1 MMYRT
6 HLAFAFLLGLLLLN
20 FVNPSSI
27 VLYFV
32 LVLFGGLL
40 PDIDEHHSKLG
51 RKIRPVSNILNF
63 VFGHRTLF
71 HSLFFGVVLF
81 GVVGYFFGLTLAL
94 GLFIGYLSHLI
105 IDGFTPSGINYLY
118 PFSKLHLKGF
128 VRTNSLGEHLVY
140 LLIIVVSVFRLISLL

>member
-6 HLAFAFLLGLLLLN
+6 HLAFAFLFGLLFLN
-20 FVNPSSI
+20 FVNPGSVI
-27 VLYFV
+27 LYFV

-51 RKIRPVSNILNF
+51 RKIRPISNILNF

-71 HSLFFGVVLF
+71 HSLFFGVILF
-81 GVVGYFFGLTLAL
+81 GIVGYFFGLTAGL
-94 GLFIGYLSHLI
+94 GLFIGYMSHLI

-128 VRTNSLGEHLVY
+128 VRTGSIGEHFVY
-140 LLIIVVSVFRLISLL
+140 LLIIVVSVFSFVFLF

>member
-1 MMYRT
+1 MYRT

-40 PDIDEHHSKLG
+40 PDIDEQHSKLG
-51 RKIRPVSNILNF
+51 RRVKPLSIILNF
-63 VFGHRTLF
+63 VFGHRKLF
-71 HSLFFGVVLF
+71 HSLFFAIVLF
-81 GVVGYFFGLTLAL
+81 GVIGYFFGLTLGL
-94 GLFIGYLSHLI
+94 GLFIGYISHLI

-128 VRTNSLGEHLVY
+128 VRTNSLGEHFVY
-140 LLIIVVSVFRLISLL
+140 LLIIGFNVLGLVILL